1 MTWVAW
7 RQQRLQI
14 IITLAVVALVAAVFV
29 WLRLDMDAFMR
40 SRGGMAGCWGRGD
53 GCTQEAMSAFTERY
67 SEFLSNYPLVLLCLP
82 ALLGLF
88 AGAPLFAREF
98 EQGTHVF
105 GLTQSVSRTRWWFIK
120 IGVAGAPVVLAM
132 LALGLVIA
140 WALQPADLSSV
151 GRLQA
156 PYFETRGLA
165 LGAYTLLAFT
175 IGVAAGLLLKNVV
188 SAMAITMVL
197 YIGLLIVVANGVRPF
212 YAQPVETAQP
222 VGVASQLVPDDSW
235 HVGETRYLDS
245 DGDRLEFS
253 PGDCLEVVM
262 VTEGSVVLE
271 TMDGTHADECL
282 RQAGVATISA
292 QYHPDSR
299 FWRFQAVELG
309 VMVLLGGLLLGLGS
323 WTLRRALR

>member
-14 IITLAVVALVAAVFV
+14 IITLAVVALAAAVFV

-53 GCTQEAMSAFTERY
+53 GCTEEAMSAFSDRY
-67 SEFLSNYPLVLLCLP
+67 NQFLSNYPLVLLCLP
-82 ALLGLF
+82 ALLGIF
-88 AGAPLFAREF
+88 AGAPLFAGEF

-105 GLTQSVSRTRWWFIK
+105 GLTQSVSRTRWWFTK
-120 IGVAGAPVVLAM
+120 IGVAGLPVVLAM

-140 WALQPADLSSV
+140 WALQPADLSGV
-151 GRLQA
+151 GRMQA

-165 LGAYTLLAFT
+165 LGAYTLLAFAV
-175 IGVAAGLLLKNVV
+175 GVAAGLLLKNAVG
-188 SAMAITMVL
+188 AMAVTMVL

-212 YAQPVETAQP
+212 YAEPQRATLP
-222 VGVASQLVPDDSW
+222 VGSASGLIPDNAW
-235 HVGETRYLDS
+235 RVGETSYLDS
-245 DGDRLEFS
+245 GGQPLPFT
-253 PGDCLEVVM
+253 PKTCMAVVID
-262 VTEGSVVLE
+262 SVGVE
-271 TMDGTHADECL
+271 PRNTVDDCL
-282 RQAGVATISA
+282 RQAGAVSISA
-292 QYHPDSR
+292 TYHPDSG

-309 VMVLLGGLLLGLGS
+309 VMVLLGGLLLALGG